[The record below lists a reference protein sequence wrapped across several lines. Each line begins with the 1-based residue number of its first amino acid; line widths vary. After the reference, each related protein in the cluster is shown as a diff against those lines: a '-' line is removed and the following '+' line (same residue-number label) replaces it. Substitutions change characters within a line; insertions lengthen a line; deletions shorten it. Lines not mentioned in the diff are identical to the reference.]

1 MALTLSLFH
10 RPGSILFLDDD
21 PDYLDMLGMVIP
33 SNWQIELFSRPS
45 GFGERMLHE
54 PARWEADAGL
64 QLQMIERWR
73 QGQPLI
79 PQMLRYWSNNPSRYH
94 LAKTC
99 VIDFAMPGTN
109 GLQVLDTLLDWP
121 GSRVLLTGQADEQI
135 AVQAFNNGLIDQF
148 VPKQAPDITRLL
160 MGALRRLSNAP
171 HARVNSVWRGVLQ
184 PAQQS
189 ILQIPSVS
197 EALKAYVEQHWV
209 EYTVLGDPFGLLG
222 LDAMGRCQW
231 LQLEVMSSL
240 GDLADLVATAGLGFD
255 TVRAVQAG
263 RLLAAV
269 ELHQQLGLRGPVRT
283 APAFPI
289 GSDGTLLAASFPLQA
304 DELPQPI
311 YGYHHFLEGLGSR
324 DIRDD

>member
-21 PDYLDMLGMVIP
+21 PDYLDMLGMVVP
-33 SNWQIELFSRPS
+33 ANWQIELFSRPS
-45 GFGERMLHE
+45 GFNDRMRQE
-54 PARWEADAGL
+54 PARWEADANL
-64 QLQMIERWR
+64 QLQMIDRWR

-79 PQMLRYWSNNPSRYH
+79 PQVLRYWANNPSRYS

-160 MGALRRLSNAP
+160 MGVLRRLSIAP
-171 HARVNSVWRGVLQ
+171 HARVNALWRGALQ
-184 PAQQS
+184 PVQQS

-197 EALKAYVEQHWV
+197 QALQAYVEQHWV
-209 EYTVLGDPFGLLG
+209 EYAVLGQPFGLLG
-222 LDAMGRCQW
+222 LDATGRCQW
-231 LQLEVMSSL
+231 LQLEVASSL
-240 GDLADLVATAGLGFD
+240 GDLAELVATAGSSFD

-283 APAFPI
+283 APAIPM
-289 GSDGTLLAASFPLQA
+289 GNDGMLLAASFALEA
-304 DELPQPI
+304 NELPQPI
-311 YGYHHFLEGLGSR
+311 YGYQHVLAGMDSR
-324 DIRDD
+324 TICDD

>member
-21 PDYLDMLGMVIP
+21 PDYLDMLGMVVP
-33 SNWQIELFSRPS
+33 AQWQIELFSRPS
-45 GFGERMLHE
+45 GFGERMRQE
-54 PARWEADAGL
+54 PARWEADANL
-64 QLQMIERWR
+64 QLQMIDRWR

-79 PQMLRYWSNNPSRYH
+79 PQILRYWGNNPSRYH

-160 MGALRRLSNAP
+160 MGVLRRLSTAP
-171 HARVNSVWRGVLQ
+171 HARINAVWRTALQ
-184 PAQQS
+184 PVQQS

-197 EALKAYVEQHWV
+197 QALQAYAAEHWV
-209 EYTVLGDPFGLLG
+209 EYAVLGQPFGMLG
-222 LDAMGRCQW
+222 LNAMGRCQW
-231 LQLEVMSSL
+231 LQLEVSSSL
-240 GDLADLVATAGLGFD
+240 GDLAELVASAGLSFD
-255 TVRAVQAG
+255 VVRAVQAG

-269 ELHQQLGLRGPVRT
+269 ELHQQLELRGPVRT
-283 APAFPI
+283 APAMPM
-289 GSDGTLLAASFPLQA
+289 GHDGMLLAASFSLEPE
-304 DELPQPI
+304 ELPQSI
-311 YGYHHFLEGLGSR
+311 YGYHHFLEAQGSR
-324 DIRDD
+324 TIRDD

>member
-1 MALTLSLFH
+1 MALTFSLFH

-21 PDYLDMLGMVIP
+21 PDYLDMLGMVVP
-33 SNWQIELFSRPS
+33 ANWQIELFSRPS
-45 GFGERMLHE
+45 GFSERMRQE
-54 PARWEADAGL
+54 PARWEADANL
-64 QLQMIERWR
+64 QLQMIDRWR
-73 QGQPLI
+73 HGQPLI
-79 PQMLRYWSNNPSRYH
+79 PQVLRYWGNNPSRYN

-160 MGALRRLSNAP
+160 MGVLRRLSIAP
-171 HARVNSVWRGVLQ
+171 HARVNALWRGALQ
-184 PAQQS
+184 PVQQS

-197 EALKAYVEQHWV
+197 QALQAYVEQHWV
-209 EYTVLGDPFGLLG
+209 EYAVLGQPFGLLG
-222 LDAMGRCQW
+222 LDATGRCHW
-231 LQLEVMSSL
+231 LQLEVASSL
-240 GDLADLVATAGLGFD
+240 GDLAELVATAGLAFD
-255 TVRAVQAG
+255 VVRSVQAG

-283 APAFPI
+283 AQAIPM
-289 GSDGTLLAASFPLQA
+289 GNDGMLLAASFPLEA
-304 DELPQPI
+304 HELPQPI
-311 YGYHHFLEGLGSR
+311 YGYQHVLGGTDSR
-324 DIRDD
+324 SICDD